1 LSEKDLDLHVDLGT
15 NVKCDVEGV
24 KKIKFK
30 LESRRSLEMADVL
43 YVPEL
48 KKIFLLVATMD
59 DRGTPS
65 LMRVVRFLF
74 IERI

>member
-1 LSEKDLDLHVDLGT
+1 LSEKELDLHVDLGT

-24 KKIKFK
+24 RKIRFK
-30 LESRRSLEMADVL
+30 LESGRSLEMADVL

-48 KKIFLLVATMD
+48 KNIFLSVEKME

-74 IERI
+74 VERI